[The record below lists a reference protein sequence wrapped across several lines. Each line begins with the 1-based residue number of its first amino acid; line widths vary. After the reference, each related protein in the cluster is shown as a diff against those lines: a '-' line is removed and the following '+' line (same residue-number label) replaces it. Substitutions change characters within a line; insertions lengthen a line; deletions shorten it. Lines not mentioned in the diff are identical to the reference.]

1 MLHSYAVE
9 RQWLKRRG
17 PGLTLLAMDEALGMH
32 LRLRLLGFLDDRWVV
47 SIPAK
52 GPPTIWDTQEN
63 PPKLWEPTSYPFQDE
78 TMDAAVAV
86 DPHKGDIIVG
96 LRK

>member
-1 MLHSYAVE
+1 MLHSCAVE
-9 RQWLKRRG
+9 YRWLKWRG
-17 PGLTLLAMDEALGMH
+17 PGLTLLAST
-32 LRLRLLGFLDDRWVV
+32 RLRLLDFLDDRWVV

-63 PPKLWEPTSYPFQDE
+63 PPTLWEPTSYPFRDE
-78 TMDAAVAV
+78 ILEATAAV
-86 DPHKGDIIVG
+86 DPQKGDIIMG